1 MPMHKRNGENR
12 KLNIFLYK
20 LKLFER
26 FSLNLND
33 YRDNYYYYFF
43 LYRTNYKRSTYR
55 DHEIKCLALSN
66 PP

>member
-1 MPMHKRNGENR
+1 MHKRNGENR

-33 YRDNYYYYFF
+33 YRDNYHYYYFYIE
-43 LYRTNYKRSTYR
+43 LIIRGQHIEIMK
-55 DHEIKCLALSN
+55 IKCLALSN

>member
-43 LYRTNYKRSTYR
+43 FNRTNYKRSTCR
-55 DHEIKCLALSN
+55 DHKN
-66 PP
+66 